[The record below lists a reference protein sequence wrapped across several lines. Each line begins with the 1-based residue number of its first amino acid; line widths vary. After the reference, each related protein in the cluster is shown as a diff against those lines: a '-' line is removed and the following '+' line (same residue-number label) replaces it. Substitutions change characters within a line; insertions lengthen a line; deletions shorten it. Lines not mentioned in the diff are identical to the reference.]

1 MAEYSRMAKGSF
13 TATSTQQVVNLP
25 FQPDYVEIWNYSI
38 IKTAAA
44 NKIARAWW
52 DNKLLDSGVNP
63 TMVEIYNNS
72 SAVVFDTIQ
81 SNGIS
86 SFAAGQLLQ
95 YGTVYNHAVGDFS
108 ITAAS
113 PAVVTTTVA
122 HGLVSGNVI
131 VFSNLYQTATTGMQQ
146 MAGVP
151 LTVTVSSTTQFSVN
165 WNASGSNYTAFNS
178 ATATGNVGSWKEV
191 LYPYLYC
198 PEQAVITA
206 INTSTNTITTAAAH
220 NFQVGQ
226 EVAFRIPTAWGS
238 TQLNSLPN
246 ILIPASPNYYYV
258 TAVTQNTFTVSTS
271 LSAVT
276 AFNPNQAFASFPG
289 LKMPQVVPVGDVN
302 TGGAVITAG
311 SPLYPSPQVFSGYN
325 NTAAAT
331 INGPAIQGAFVNN
344 TSQGFVIG
352 PGVTAVDASGTPSII
367 ANGNI
372 VLWHAYQHDLAQP

>member
-1 MAEYSRMAKGSF
+1 MAKGSF

-38 IKTAAA
+38 IKTADA
-44 NKIARAWW
+44 NWIARAWW
-52 DNKLLDSGVNP
+52 DNRLLDSGVNP

-206 INTSTNTITTAAAH
+206 INKHEH
-220 NFQVGQ
+220 NHNCCCPQL
-226 EVAFRIPTAWGS
+226 PSWTGS
-238 TQLNSLPN
+238 G
-246 ILIPASPNYYYV
+246 I
-258 TAVTQNTFTVSTS
+258 
-271 LSAVT
+271 
-276 AFNPNQAFASFPG
+276 
-289 LKMPQVVPVGDVN
+289 
-302 TGGAVITAG
+302 
-311 SPLYPSPQVFSGYN
+311 
-325 NTAAAT
+325 
-331 INGPAIQGAFVNN
+331 
-344 TSQGFVIG
+344 
-352 PGVTAVDASGTPSII
+352 
-367 ANGNI
+367 
-372 VLWHAYQHDLAQP
+372 